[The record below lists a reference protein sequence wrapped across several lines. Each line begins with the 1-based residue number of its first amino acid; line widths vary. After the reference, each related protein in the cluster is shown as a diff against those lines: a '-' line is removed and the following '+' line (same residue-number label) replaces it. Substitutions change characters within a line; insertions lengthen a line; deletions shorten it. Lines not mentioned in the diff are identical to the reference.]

1 MKFSNVSIGM
11 KVEVKQNPSG
21 FFDSNAGLIGTVIRL
36 DKGKSL
42 DVLLEFDNGSGDWGH
57 TSSIRK
63 TKQQPLFDKQD
74 VDQMTSESTEGV
86 TPRTIVHHTDF
97 KVGDEVLVS
106 NFTINAVSLRGKKA
120 VVAKVEPYDYDGI
133 INVKINSN
141 GIVRWV
147 KHTDLTLLTGDE
159 VKEDTPQQETLKRE
173 ITSHTDFKVGDKVL
187 VSTNNWNGF
196 TEAFHGVE
204 AVVLVIEDAGYEGD
218 YNILIDHNGECDWGH
233 YEGLTLIEDGVV
245 EDTVKQQ
252 EVEAGSRV
260 KVKNNQNSF
269 YSSREGKVGTV
280 IIAINGFA
288 RVEFDGDD
296 ISNDSGRTSDLEII
310 SDVSVEQNTKTPFT
324 KLCEKVLQVSDMETL
339 IKFINNVSKQHNGNL
354 SVVTNLSSVISVFRW
369 SDTEQGLEFWGDLDS
384 KVSVSLNN

>member
-36 DKGKSL
+36 DKGSSL
-42 DVLLEFDNGSGDWGH
+42 DVLLEFDDGSEDWGH
-57 TSSIRK
+57 TSSLRK

-106 NFTINAVSLRGKKA
+106 NFSFYAKSLRGKKA
-120 VVAKVEPYDYDGI
+120 VVAEVEPYDYDGNLSVQI
-133 INVKINSN
+133 DSN

-147 KHTDLTLLTGDE
+147 KHTDLTLLTVDE
-159 VKEDTPQQETLKRE
+159 VKEGTPQQETLKRE

-196 TEAFHGVE
+196 DESFHGVE
-204 AVVLVIEDAGYEGD
+204 AVVSAIEVAGYKGD

-252 EVEAGSRV
+252 EVEVGSRV

-269 YSSREGKVGTV
+269 LPSREGKVGTV
-280 IIAINGFA
+280 IIATNDWV
-288 RVEFDGDD
+288 RVEFDGDN
-296 ISNDSGRTSDLEII
+296 IPNDSGHISDLEII
-310 SDVSVEQNTKTPFT
+310 SDASVEQNTKTPFT

-339 IKFINNVSKQHNGNL
+339 IKFINNVSKRHNGDF
-354 SVVTNLSSVISVFRW
+354 SVVTNLSSVRSVFRW
-369 SDTEQGLEFWGDLDS
+369 NDTEQGLDFWSNLNS
-384 KVSVSLNN
+384 KVEAL

>member
-11 KVEVKQNPSG
+11 KVEVKQYPSG
-21 FFDSNAGLIGTVIRL
+21 FFASNAGLIGTVIRL
-36 DKGKSL
+36 DKGSSL
-42 DVLLEFDNGSGDWGH
+42 DVLLEFDDGSDDWGH

-74 VDQMTSESTEGV
+74 VDQMTFESTEGV

-106 NFTINAVSLRGKKA
+106 NFAINAGSLRGKKA
-120 VVAKVEPYDYDGI
+120 VVAIVEPYDYDGSLSVQI
-133 INVKINSN
+133 DSN
-141 GIVRWV
+141 GIVLWV
-147 KHTDLTLLTGDE
+147 KHTDLTLLTVDE
-159 VKEDTPQQETLKRE
+159 VKEDTPQQETPKRE

-187 VSTNNWNGF
+187 VSTAYWNGF
-196 TEAFHGVE
+196 DEAFHGVE
-204 AVVLVIEDAGYEGD
+204 AVVSALEGVGYTGN
-218 YNILIDHNGECDWGH
+218 YNIQVEHDGECDWGN

-245 EDTVKQQ
+245 EETGKQQ
-252 EVEAGSRV
+252 EVEVGSRV

-269 YSSREGKVGTV
+269 FASREGKVGTV
-280 IIAINGFA
+280 IIATNSWV

-339 IKFINNVSKQHNGNL
+339 IKFINNVSKRHNGDF
-354 SVVTNLSSVISVFRW
+354 SVVTNLSSVSSVFRW
-369 SDTEQGLEFWGDLDS
+369 SDTEQGLDFWSNLSS
-384 KVSVSLNN
+384 KVEAL

>member
-42 DVLLEFDNGSGDWGH
+42 DVLLEFDDGINDWGH

-74 VDQMTSESTEGV
+74 VEQMTSESTEGV

-97 KVGDEVLVS
+97 KVGD
-106 NFTINAVSLRGKKA
+106 
-120 VVAKVEPYDYDGI
+120 
-133 INVKINSN
+133 
-141 GIVRWV
+141 
-147 KHTDLTLLTGDE
+147 
-159 VKEDTPQQETLKRE
+159 
-173 ITSHTDFKVGDKVL
+173 KVL

-196 TEAFHGVE
+196 EESFHGVE
-204 AVVLVIEDAGYEGD
+204 AVVSAIEDAGYEGE
-218 YNILIDHNGECDWGH
+218 YSILIDHNGECDWGN

-245 EDTVKQQ
+245 EETGKQQ
-252 EVEAGSRV
+252 EVEVGSRV

-280 IIAINGFA
+280 IIATNGRV

-296 ISNDSGRTSDLEII
+296 ISNDSGHTSDLEII

-339 IKFINNVSKQHNGNL
+339 IKFINNVSKRHNGDL
-354 SVVTNLSSVISVFRW
+354 SVVTNLSSVISVSRW
-369 SDTEQGLEFWGDLDS
+369 NDTEHGLDFWSNLNS
-384 KVSVSLNN
+384 KVEAL